1 MVVNTE
7 ELLSSKI
14 DNPLFIIP
22 SSNDLDVF
30 EIFCR
35 TMSWRLSDSAS
46 SISSYLILSRVSI
59 ACRPASAL
67 KSGILSPG
75 LLIAAIRKAQAR
87 PKTTISR
94 REFAP
99 VQ

>member
-7 ELLSSKI
+7 ELLSFKI

-22 SSNDLDVF
+22 SSNINVF

-46 SISSYLILSRVSI
+46 FISSYLILSRVST
-59 ACRPASAL
+59 AWRPASAL

-94 REFAP
+94 RELAP